1 MRKLA
6 LSIAAAAALLTA
18 AAAPAMAQ
26 GFFVGPG
33 GFGISFGAPYW
44 GGYYDY
50 PYGYYD
56 YYRAPG
62 VVVQPGWGW
71 HRGWHRHFHRWHHW

>member
-26 GFFVGPG
+26 GFYVGPG
-33 GFGISFGAPYW
+33 GVGLSFGGPYW
-44 GGYYDY
+44 GGY
-50 PYGYYD
+50 PYRGYYD
-56 YYRAPG
+56 YWGGPG
-62 VVVQPGWGW
+62 VVVGPRWGW
-71 HRGWHRHFHRWHHW
+71 HRGWHRWHRW